1 MYRRLNITLP
11 DEVLARADAFAAS
24 ERYTRSGLIAAAL
37 ESFVTVARDGA
48 TLAEESPAVYSAPT
62 ATPTAPSVGAQD
74 VASLLRAFFA
84 ARSDIE
90 AAWVFG
96 SVARG
101 EAGPRSDVDVAVLP
115 AGGLDRDARCSLR
128 NELIERL
135 PRALQGRDVD
145 VLVVPEAGALLLH
158 RALVRGVRVFGDR
171 SSRAAEAEIAAQA
184 AYEDF
189 RPVLGMLHELDAIE
203 RCLPRRP
210 GF

>member
-1 MYRRLNITLP
+1 MYRRLNITLSE
-11 DEVLARADAFAAS
+11 EVLARADAFAAS

-37 ESFVTVARDGA
+37 ESFVTGARGGA
-48 TLAEESPAVYSAPT
+48 TLGGEAPAVYSAPT
-62 ATPTAPSVGAQD
+62 GGAQD

-101 EAGPRSDVDVAVLP
+101 EAGQRSDVDVAVLP
-115 AGGLDRDARCSLR
+115 AVGLDREECRSLR

-171 SSRAAEAEIAAQA
+171 GSRAAEAEIAAQA

-189 RPVLGMLHELDAIE
+189 RPVLDMLHELEAIE
-203 RCLPRRP
+203 ECLSERP